1 MKTGEIRKLSEVSKK
16 IKPKWIRCYIEQKK
30 LRELSQKNN
39 FQGACQALGHL
50 LAWLLTGSV
59 CYYFFEN
66 DLWTGFILSL
76 IIHGTVGTCFM
87 HGCHELSHGTVFKTK
102 YLNGIF
108 LNIFSLLSWFPYHIY
123 KMSHSYH
130 HRFTLYPEGDREQ
143 LLPHRTSL
151 HVLYLIQLFTVNIT
165 GGVHSVGLIPTIRSN
180 VKIAMNCF
188 EKPFSDWG
196 EELYEGQKEERA
208 KAVNWARSVII
219 FHSLVIILSV
229 WIGEPILAVLISGHT
244 FFGGWH
250 LYFTTLPQHCGLMS
264 NVNDFRKC
272 ARTIKLDPI
281 SEFFYWHMNWHLEH
295 HMFAGVPC
303 YNLRKLNKI
312 IYQQLP
318 KPKTLIGAWI
328 EMRKTWK
335 RQQVD
340 PTYEYNTPVPPISKE
355 YSVSKDE
362 TLEALSMGD
371 LAPKSIL
378 S

>member
-1 MKTGEIRKLSEVSKK
+1 
-16 IKPKWIRCYIEQKK
+16 
-30 LRELSQKNN
+30 
-39 FQGACQALGHL
+39 
-50 LAWLLTGSV
+50 
-59 CYYFFEN
+59 
-66 DLWTGFILSL
+66 
-76 IIHGTVGTCFM
+76 
-87 HGCHELSHGTVFKTK
+87 
-102 YLNGIF
+102 
-108 LNIFSLLSWFPYHIY
+108 
-123 KMSHSYH
+123 
-130 HRFTLYPEGDREQ
+130 
-143 LLPHRTSL
+143 
-151 HVLYLIQLFTVNIT
+151 
-165 GGVHSVGLIPTIRSN
+165 
-180 VKIAMNCF
+180 
-188 EKPFSDWG
+188 
-196 EELYEGQKEERA
+196 
-208 KAVNWARSVII
+208 
-219 FHSLVIILSV
+219 
-229 WIGEPILAVLISGHT
+229 
-244 FFGGWH
+244 
-250 LYFTTLPQHCGLMS
+250 MS

-355 YSVSKDE
+355 YSVSKNE